1 MTVEPQDQDLATR
14 PAFGADVRT
23 PLPAS
28 APVFGA
34 RPPGFLVR
42 IAKLLAGRG
51 RKKPKAAVETAAG
64 VPDPEK
70 LFPAPR
76 YAADGANL
84 DSTSAAHYDLVS
96 EELRREAG
104 ELDVAG
110 ADKATALGAK
120 IAASLVDQ
128 MEANAIYGISA
139 VLRGLIMLGLIV
151 FAAGLSWKVASK
163 LDPAPYSYA
172 TLYAFIGLFGV
183 LAAGAAADGA
193 AAVAKKRFARF
204 AGDLESL
211 VSQTTNRFRDRLL
224 EQRAAMQLNAAADL
238 PGAISAAARARMT
251 TVAGL
256 RFFEQAPVIGV
267 DGEGYRC
274 HVLGGL
280 VASEANHR
288 LGAGTRFIG
297 RFSMLIFGV
306 AIGIAALFFSI
317 SGSFT
322 LIPPPPFITE
332 LMAAEAAR
340 PGIVTFALA
349 MAAAIFA
356 PHLLGPMAAQIIAAD
371 DPAGALRRYGLD
383 AAANGLKNR
392 ALTAAAERPREM
404 IERFADALLSLEKR
418 AEVWSKTGARF
429 AETPSPDEPQ
439 WRKAP
444 EGPRFVAQNFASA
457 PPKFVADA
465 PPPAGQAARRGFF
478 SKSARPDAPPKQA
491 FEASQT
497 PPWLKN

>member
-1 MTVEPQDQDLATR
+1 MVEPQDQDLATR
-14 PAFGADVRT
+14 PAFGADIRT
-23 PLPAS
+23 PAPA
-28 APVFGA
+28 AVPVFGA
-34 RPPGFLVR
+34 RPPGLLVR
-42 IAKLLAGRG
+42 IAKLVAGRS
-51 RKKPKAAVETAAG
+51 RKKPKAAAETSAG

-76 YAADGANL
+76 YAADGASL
-84 DSTSAAHYDLVS
+84 DSGSAAHYDLVS

-104 ELDVAG
+104 ELDVAA
-110 ADKATALGAK
+110 ADKAAAIGAK
-120 IAASLVDQ
+120 LAASLVDQ
-128 MEANAIYGISA
+128 MEANAIYGLSA
-139 VLRGLIMLGLIV
+139 VLRGVIMLGLIA

-172 TLYAFIGLFGV
+172 TLYAFLGLLGV

-193 AAVAKKRFARF
+193 GAVAKKRFARF

-211 VSQTTNRFRDRLL
+211 VAQTTNRFRDRLI

-251 TVAGL
+251 TLAGL

-267 DGEGYRC
+267 EGEGYRC

-280 VASEANHR
+280 VAGEASHR
-288 LGAGTRFIG
+288 LGAGARFIG

-306 AIGIAALFFSI
+306 AIGVAALFFSI
-317 SGSFT
+317 SGAFT
-322 LIPPPPFITE
+322 LLPPPPFIAA
-332 LMAAEAAR
+332 LIAAEASR

-349 MAAAIFA
+349 MAAATFA

-371 DPAGALRRYGLD
+371 DPTGALRRYGLD

-418 AEVWSKTGARF
+418 AEAWSKTGARF
-429 AETPSPDEPQ
+429 AESPAADEPE

-465 PPPAGQAARRGFF
+465 VPAAGGGLRGGIF
-478 SKSARPDAPPKQA
+478 SKKARPDAPPKQA
-491 FEASQT
+491 FGASQT

>member
-1 MTVEPQDQDLATR
+1 MDLELQDQDLATR
-14 PAFGADVRT
+14 SAFGADVRT
-23 PLPAS
+23 PAPAA

-34 RPPGFLVR
+34 RPPGLLVR
-42 IAKLLAGRG
+42 FAKLLAGRG
-51 RKKPKAAVETAAG
+51 RRKSQAPAESAAG
-64 VPDPEK
+64 VPDPQK

-76 YAADGANL
+76 YAADGASL
-84 DSTSAAHYDLVS
+84 DSGRAAHYDLVS
-96 EELRREAG
+96 EELKREAG
-104 ELDVAG
+104 ELDVAA

-120 IAASLVDQ
+120 LAASLVDQ

-139 VLRGLIMLGLIV
+139 VLRGVIMLGLV
-151 FAAGLSWKVASK
+151 AFAAGLSWKTASK

-172 TLYAFIGLFGV
+172 TLYALIGLAGV

-193 AAVAKKRFARF
+193 GAVAKRQFARV

-211 VSQTTNRFRDRLL
+211 VAQTTNRFRDRLI
-224 EQRAAMQLNAAADL
+224 EQRAAMELNAAADL

-267 DGEGYRC
+267 EGDGYRC
-274 HVLGGL
+274 QVLGGL
-280 VASEANHR
+280 VGCQANHR
-288 LGAGTRFIG
+288 LGAGARFIG
-297 RFSMLIFGV
+297 RFSMLVAGI
-306 AIGIAALFFSI
+306 AIGVAALFFSI
-317 SGSFT
+317 SGAFT
-322 LIPPPPFITE
+322 LIPPPPVVAE
-332 LMAAEAAR
+332 LIAAETAR

-371 DPAGALRRYGLD
+371 DPTGAIRRYGLD

-404 IERFADALLSLEKR
+404 IERFADALLALEKR
-418 AEVWSKTGARF
+418 ADAWSKTGARF
-429 AETPSPDEPQ
+429 AQSPAADEPA

-444 EGPRFVAQNFASA
+444 EGPQFVAQSFVSA

-465 PPPAGQAARRGFF
+465 GAPAGQPARRGFF
-478 SKSARPDAPPKQA
+478 SKSARPDASPKQA
-491 FEASQT
+491 FGASQA

>member
-76 YAADGANL
+76 YAADGASL

-356 PHLLGPMAAQIIAAD
+356 PHLLGPMAAQIISAD
-371 DPAGALRRYGLD
+371 DPTGALRRYGLD

-418 AEVWSKTGARF
+418 TEAWSKTGARF